1 MQLHCT
7 KPVKVMKLAFE
18 VDRYGKEK
26 KSISDVF
33 EIQAVIHEHMSG
45 LKEELRGSEIKKQIT
60 LFSNELISEDNYIE
74 YKDNYYKILSINS
87 TTVIEPIHHTYTLEM
102 V

>member
-1 MQLHCT
+1 MKLHFT
-7 KPVKVMKLAFE
+7 KPIKVMKLAFE
-18 VDRYGKEK
+18 VDRFGKEK

-33 EIQAVIHEHMSG
+33 EIQAMIHEHMSS

-87 TTVIEPIHHTYTLEM
+87 TTVIEPIHHIYVLEM
-102 V
+102 I